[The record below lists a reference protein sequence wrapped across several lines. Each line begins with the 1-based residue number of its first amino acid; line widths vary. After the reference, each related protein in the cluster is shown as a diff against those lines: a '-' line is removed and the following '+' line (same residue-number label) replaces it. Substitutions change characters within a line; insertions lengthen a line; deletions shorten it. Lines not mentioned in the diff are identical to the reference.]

1 MTVEMHTANTK
12 IPCKPASFF
21 RCVPKCKMQLTKTK
35 NKTPKMQSEKAEQ
48 NAAKTQSKNAAKK
61 QSKNADQKSRAKTQ
75 SKTQG

>member
-48 NAAKTQSKNAAKK
+48 KRRAKTQ
-61 QSKNADQKSRAKTQ
+61 QKSRAKTQ
-75 SKTQG
+75 SKNAEQKRRAKTQG